1 MSEKSIKIIPDIP
14 PEIIDAAVN
23 RKLAIFMGAGV
34 SRILGCK
41 SWNELA
47 NDLINTCFNTKKSD
61 GSGSR
66 LINYKEMQ
74 TLSQMEDP
82 KKVITICERILEF
95 NGLKDEFYESIK
107 KSLDARPELIESR
120 DVYKEIYGI
129 PALFISTNADTHL
142 HKKFDENLNLSTIL
156 YKCKDFDPEN
166 LVISK
171 IYQIHGTILDTD
183 SLIFTVPAYIE
194 LYNNKNFRDFLN
206 KIFTDFVVLF
216 VGYGLGEF
224 EVIDFLISKNGSHS
238 IESEKNFILLLF
250 FQNEENILEF
260 QRYYH
265 KPLGIKVIPYAIDE
279 NGYDQLFNVLKYW
292 NEKISSETPVIIEL
306 NEVLPS
312 PLKFL

>member
-23 RKLAIFMGAGV
+23 QKLAIFMGAGV

-41 SWNELA
+41 SWSELA
-47 NDLINTCFNTKKSD
+47 NNLINTCFNTKKSD

-66 LINYKEMQ
+66 LINYKETQ
-74 TLSQMEDP
+74 TLSQMDDP
-82 KKVITICERILEF
+82 KRVITICERILEF
-95 NGLKDEFYESIK
+95 NGLKDEFYKSIK
-107 KSLDARPELIESR
+107 KSLEARPELIESR
-120 DVYKEIYGI
+120 DIYKEIYGI

-142 HKKFDENLNLSTIL
+142 HKKFDENLSLSTII
-156 YKCKDFDPEN
+156 YKCKDFDPDN

-194 LYNNKNFRDFLN
+194 LYNNQNFRDFLN

-224 EVIDFLISKNGSHS
+224 EVIDFLISKNGFHD
-238 IESEKNFILLLF
+238 IESEKNFILLPF

-265 KPLGIKVIPYAIDE
+265 K
-279 NGYDQLFNVLKYW
+279 
-292 NEKISSETPVIIEL
+292 
-306 NEVLPS
+306 
-312 PLKFL
+312 